1 LERRRS
7 SQSFIPSAEEETM
20 KPSIK
25 LPLALGIVLA
35 GPTANAA
42 SGHDWPLHTHRAI
55 SHGTVIAHA
64 EAPAPPTRYFVPGP
78 WPYPY
83 NYHRR
88 DGLSRNPDDCVK
100 YGCVDSN

>member
-1 LERRRS
+1 
-7 SQSFIPSAEEETM
+7 M
-20 KPSIK
+20 KTQIV

-35 GPTANAA
+35 APVSSYAA
-42 SGHDWPLHTHRAI
+42 LAHYRPVHHHAVVARAQ
-55 SHGTVIAHA
+55 T
-64 EAPAPPTRYFVPGP
+64 PAPPIRYFVAGP

-83 NYHRR
+83 NYHRT